1 MIGTRS
7 ATQPGH
13 ERLSGVPQV
22 NDVQLM
28 LPAGG
33 ELFISHGVPQL
44 FRRFELSS
52 DRRFESSWLYL
63 PDAALAAMSEAKP
76 VDQPGVRIGTTFPM
90 EEFDLIP
97 IISGSDLCAV
107 FAMPNA
113 QRVQLTSD
121 QLMSIGQ
128 FLQPSSDDSIDPLS
142 VALEFITE
150 LYHRDSALDGFY
162 KKLLSL
168 VVDCWP
174 RSSAAVYVE
183 TPESYQLR
191 LVVGDVT
198 RCHFFQTELKPD
210 LAAAIQSALVHN
222 SRVIPVDTMPDVPT
236 FLSMAPDF
244 FFVHEAVKSERAN
257 QLLLVVG
264 SGDVEENTVQ
274 YLKTIGRLTS
284 GLHEAQFA
292 TPTEF
297 LELYSKLTDHSLGLG
312 LMESACR
319 VTYEL
324 ISRQIGISRI
334 TLYRLDAKGDF
345 ANSWSATGER
355 GTKATVAES
364 RDTILTDSI
373 RARLSASPEPIHI
386 GDLANGTITSSEAK
400 RMYMENIRSLY
411 ILPIKSR
418 RGTVGYLEVC
428 SPLAGPY
435 LTRFEHL
442 FEVAAGYIGS
452 VVALEELS
460 DQRII
465 PADESTPDCRNA
477 QRLTSIRKLVDGF
490 LHGFSSRVA
499 VVVGQSEL
507 LTEAAID
514 SARRTSSGRS
524 GMEKIALAANELA
537 TRIGSLRAIV
547 DLVEAP
553 PNGSID
559 GSAFLADLPNILEGF
574 GRKIK
579 DTRNVEIPISYS
591 AATRQSFK
599 LRAEDTIDVV
609 VPFLMSV
616 MEYAICSGTI
626 AVQGSAKG
634 IIPVLGIQYKRNL
647 LGYTSM
653 ESLITRVFPNAIVES
668 TEESE
673 GTAQISGCAL
683 AYRLL
688 NDDTYH
694 VSLMCGAPSKLAANQ
709 TNPATPGKY

>member
-1 MIGTRS
+1 VIGTRS
-7 ATQPGH
+7 ATQLGQEH
-13 ERLSGVPQV
+13 LSGAPQAAESH
-22 NDVQLM
+22 LM
-28 LPAGG
+28 LPGGG
-33 ELFISHGVPQL
+33 ELFISHGIPQL

-63 PDAALAAMSEAKP
+63 PDAALEAMSLTEP
-76 VDQPGVRIGTTFPM
+76 DDSSGVRVGTAFAM
-90 EEFDLIP
+90 DDFDLVP
-97 IISGSDLCAV
+97 ILSGSNLTAIFAV
-107 FAMPNA
+107 PSA
-113 QRVQLTSD
+113 QGVQFTEEQLT
-121 QLMSIGQ
+121 SIGQ
-128 FLQPSSDDSIDPLS
+128 FLQPTADNATDPLGI
-142 VALEFITE
+142 AGEFISE
-150 LYHRDSALDGFY
+150 LYQRDSALDGFY
-162 KKLLSL
+162 KKLLSM

-210 LAAAIQSALVHN
+210 MAAAIQTALMHN
-222 SRVIPVDTMPDVPT
+222 NRIIPVDTMPDVPT

-264 SGDVEENTVQ
+264 SGEVEEHTVQ
-274 YLKTIGRLTS
+274 YLETVGRLTS
-284 GLHEAQFA
+284 RLHEAQFA

-297 LELYSKLTDHSLGLG
+297 LDLYSRLTDHSLGLG

-319 VTYEL
+319 VAYEL
-324 ISRQIGISRI
+324 IARQIGISKMS
-334 TLYRLDAKGDF
+334 LYRLDAKGDI

-355 GTKATVAES
+355 GTKATVVES
-364 RDTILTDSI
+364 RHTSLPDSI
-373 RARLSASPEPIHI
+373 RTRLSASSEPIHI
-386 GDLANGTITSSEAK
+386 GDLTNGTITSSEAK
-400 RMYMENIRSLY
+400 KMYLENIRSIY

-418 RGTVGYLEVC
+418 RGTAGHLEIG

-442 FEVAAGYIGS
+442 FEVAAGYIGTI
-452 VVALEELS
+452 VALEELS
-460 DQRII
+460 DQRVI
-465 PADESTPDCRNA
+465 PADESTSDCRNA
-477 QRLTSIRKLVDGF
+477 QRLSSIRKLVDGF

-507 LTEAAID
+507 LMEAAVD
-514 SARRTSSGRS
+514 SGRRTGSGRS
-524 GMEKIALAANELA
+524 GLDKIALAANELA
-537 TRIGSLRAIV
+537 TRIASLRAIV

-559 GSAFLADLPNILEGF
+559 GSAFLADLPNIFEGF

-591 AATRQSFK
+591 AVTRQSFK
-599 LRAEDTIDVV
+599 LRAEDTIDVI

-616 MEYAICSGTI
+616 MEYGICSGSI

-647 LGYTSM
+647 LGYTTM
-653 ESLITRVFPNAIVES
+653 ESLITRVFPNAVVES

-694 VSLMCGAPSKLAANQ
+694 VSLMCGAPSKPVATPA
-709 TNPATPGKY
+709 NPATPGKY